1 MILRFI
7 LIIFSFSPFAS
18 AQDQI
23 SIDYL
28 NNALKQNY
36 LFIERS
42 LNKSSLNIEESS
54 GKFFFNKSQ
63 LIVEILSPYKERY
76 LINETSIEIHDL
88 DLDQTIN
95 TIIDDLNDNTIAVS
109 KYKNILKTGNI
120 VKIGTL
126 KNSLFH
132 FNLPLQ
138 YFISTKEG
146 RWYFSGFNRY
156 FTVTNTLKLKVVK
169 LCICL
174 FY

>member
-7 LIIFSFSPFAS
+7 LIIFFFSPFAS

-88 DLDQTIN
+88 DLDQTRIM
-95 TIIDDLNDNTIAVS
+95 DLNELNNSFINVLIHGIKENSPHYSVMNIDAETIELS
-109 KYKNILKTGNI
+109 FYDQSNPIKFFF
-120 VKIGTL
+120 
-126 KNSLFH
+126 NSG
-132 FNLPLQ
+132 
-138 YFISTKEG
+138 Y
-146 RWYFSGFNRY
+146 
-156 FTVTNTLKLKVVK
+156 LKLIRYTDS
-169 LCICL
+169 LEIEHGIEL
-174 FY
+174 SLL

>member
-7 LIIFSFSPFAS
+7 LIIFFFSPFAS

-88 DLDQTIN
+88 DLDQT
-95 TIIDDLNDNTIAVS
+95 TFKKFYV
-109 KYKNILKTGNI
+109 
-120 VKIGTL
+120 V
-126 KNSLFH
+126 
-132 FNLPLQ
+132 
-138 YFISTKEG
+138 
-146 RWYFSGFNRY
+146 
-156 FTVTNTLKLKVVK
+156 FTRGW
-169 LCICL
+169 
-174 FY
+174 FFDH

>member
-7 LIIFSFSPFAS
+7 LIIFFFSPFAS

-88 DLDQTIN
+88 DLDQTRIM
-95 TIIDDLNDNTIAVS
+95 DLNELNNSFINVLIHGIKENSPHYSVMNIDADTIELSFYDQSNPIKFFS
-109 KYKNILKTGNI
+109 K
-120 VKIGTL
+120 
-126 KNSLFH
+126 F
-132 FNLPLQ
+132 FN
-138 YFISTKEG
+138 FFTIS
-146 RWYFSGFNRY
+146 
-156 FTVTNTLKLKVVK
+156 
-169 LCICL
+169 
-174 FY
+174 